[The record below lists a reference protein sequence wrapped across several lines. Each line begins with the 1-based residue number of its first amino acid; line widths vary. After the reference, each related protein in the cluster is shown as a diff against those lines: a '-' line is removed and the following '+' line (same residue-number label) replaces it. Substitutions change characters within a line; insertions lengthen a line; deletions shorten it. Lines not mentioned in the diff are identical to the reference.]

1 MHIQQEAEA
10 IPAEAY
16 TVSTFC
22 RAFGVSRSSLYEFWK
37 EKKGPK
43 VFYIGTSPRISKQAA
58 LDWVRS
64 LEQMAEPKPKRRHT
78 GR

>member
-1 MHIQQEAEA
+1 MHIRQEAEA

-16 TVSTFC
+16 TISTFC

-37 EKKGPK
+37 EKMGPK
-43 VFYIGTSPRISKQAA
+43 VFYVGSSPRISKQAA

-64 LEQMAEPKPKRRHT
+64 MEREADPKPRKSKAA
-78 GR
+78 